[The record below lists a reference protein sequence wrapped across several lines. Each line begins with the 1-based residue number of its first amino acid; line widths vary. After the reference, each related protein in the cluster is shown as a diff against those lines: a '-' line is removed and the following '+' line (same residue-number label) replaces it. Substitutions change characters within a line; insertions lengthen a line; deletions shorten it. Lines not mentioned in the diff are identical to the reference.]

1 MQQAGTHTCDVADG
15 WLNLAL
21 ALRPT
26 RAASKKVML
35 AIPPRYAVRD
45 VLFLRQLIEA
55 GTYRAVIDRRYP
67 LEQVAEAARY
77 VETRQKTGNVVLT
90 VNGGQAR

>member
-35 AIPPRYAVRD
+35 AIPPRCAVRD

-55 GTYRAVIDRRYP
+55 GKYRVVIDRRYP
-67 LEQVAEAARY
+67 RQRAR
-77 VETRQKTGNVVLT
+77 
-90 VNGGQAR
+90 ARR